1 MKIMGI
7 DPGTIRLGYASLE
20 YEDGVF
26 EEGFVWDIIT
36 APAVWRRSK
45 RLHAIFVRL
54 GALVTEFEPD
64 VIAVETPFV
73 GRNVSTA
80 LAIGES
86 LGSIK
91 IIAEMHRVRLAYYS
105 PMEVKKA
112 VTGQGNADK
121 VAVAKMVLAIL
132 GRDEPVTEIKLDA
145 TDALAVAICHANRR
159 DEAAILQR
167 VDRP

>member
-1 MKIMGI
+1 MGI
-7 DPGTIRLGYASLE
+7 DPGTIRLGYASLD

-26 EEGFVWDIIT
+26 GDNLVWDIIA
-36 APAVWRRSK
+36 APADWRRSK
-45 RLHAIFVRL
+45 RLHDIFVRL
-54 GALVTEFEPD
+54 GAVVTKHEPD

-73 GRNVSTA
+73 GRNVSPA
-80 LAIGES
+80 LAIGEA
-86 LGSIK
+86 LGAIK
-91 IIAEMHRVRLAYYS
+91 IIAEMHRVRLAYYT

-132 GRDEPVTEIKLDA
+132 GRDEPVTEVKLDA

-159 DEAAILQR
+159 DEAAIMAR
-167 VDRP
+167 SNRP